1 MNQAESDQTMNRIST
16 AFYSKKR
23 RPLIPVV
30 IAYIAGIILDEYFR
44 FPFKLW
50 MTASICFL
58 FLWQYLNR
66 KHDSQNTILF
76 LFMSILLLGAGHHHW
91 TQFIISKNNLFS
103 YASDDWKL
111 VRLKGVISDPTII
124 KTETSKSFNAA
135 HNFIQHKTTINL
147 QVDSLVTNNGWIKVS
162 GITQVKLKGK
172 MESFLPGD
180 MIEVSGWLT
189 RIRSPQN
196 PGEFDF
202 QTWMRRKSI
211 RTILFAEHPLAI
223 RFQKKTNRFT
233 FRRII
238 TECRD
243 YCEERLS
250 QYLTLENQA
259 IANALFLG
267 DRSQI
272 SLETREILAESG
284 LFHLISISG
293 LHIGFLALMIHS
305 FCRMM
310 GIELYKTALIV
321 ISLLVLY
328 ALFTGARPPV
338 IRATLVISC
347 LFYALVWNRQA
358 QTYNVLAFS
367 ILILLLFNPAVVFD
381 TGAQLSYLAIIGLVE
396 GSKQFHQ
403 WRQYKKKD
411 KLKELI
417 RNSSPILQLRHYIS
431 MRFLQISA
439 MMAGIFFVNFPLIES
454 KFHLITVSG
463 FLINLLLMPV
473 AGICICAGYL
483 ILLLIL
489 LFPFL
494 ASFPA
499 EGMNAFL
506 TTFLQQ
512 IRLLTDYSHGHI
524 YSPGYPEWWVIL
536 FYFILLTTILSQFQ
550 IPLLKKAFPVFLLI
564 WSCFGLTLIYQ
575 QDNNFGFKGTFLSVG
590 HGTSV
595 LLEFPNGKTILYD
608 AGSLNSG
615 RRASSVI
622 ESVLWKHGH
631 SRIDAVIISH
641 ADIDHC
647 NAIPYLM
654 DRISIGSIVTTP
666 TFLDFK
672 QSIVK
677 LICTKAHQLKIPLQL
692 VTEKDQLRIDNDV
705 SIQIIHPSNT
715 IYESDNENSV
725 VLLIEYHGKRILLP
739 GDIEGKALNDLINK
753 TEGNFDI
760 FMTPHH
766 GSLSANDPG
775 TIAWASP
782 SIAVSSGANERVNEK
797 LKMQYGQ
804 KTQIYS
810 TKKHGAI
817 SFTISPAGLV
827 KIKANN

>member
-1 MNQAESDQTMNRIST
+1 MNLDDSIQVKTAISP
-16 AFYSKKR
+16 AFYSRKR
-23 RPLIPVV
+23 RPLIPIVF
-30 IAYIAGIILDEYFR
+30 AYISGIILDEYLR
-44 FPFKLW
+44 LPFKVW
-50 MTASICFL
+50 ITGSVCFL

-66 KHDSQNTILF
+66 KHDSHKTIVF

-91 TQFIISKNNLFS
+91 TQFIISKNNLYA
-103 YASDDWKL
+103 YASNDWKL
-111 VRLKGVISDPTII
+111 VRLKGVISDPTIC
-124 KTETSKSFNAA
+124 KTETSKSYNSANIFV
-135 HNFIQHKTTINL
+135 QHKTTINL
-147 QVDSLVTNNGWIKVS
+147 QVDSLATNNGWIKAS
-162 GITQVKLKGK
+162 GITQVKVKGK
-172 MESFLPGD
+172 MESLLPGD

-189 RIRSPQN
+189 RIQGPQN
-196 PGEFDF
+196 PGEFNF

-211 RTILFAEHPLAI
+211 RTIIFAEHPLAI
-223 RFQKKTNRFT
+223 RFQKKTNHFR

-238 TECRD
+238 TQCRN
-243 YCEERLS
+243 YCEERLR
-250 QYLTLENQA
+250 QYLTLENQG

-267 DRSQI
+267 DRSHI
-272 SLETREILAESG
+272 SLETKEILAESG
-284 LFHLISISG
+284 MFHLISISG
-293 LHIGFLALMIHS
+293 LHIGFLALMIHV
-305 FCRMM
+305 FCRTM
-310 GIELYKTALIV
+310 GFELYKTALIV
-321 ISLLVLY
+321 ICLLVLY

-338 IRATLVISC
+338 MRATLVISC
-347 LFYALVWNRQA
+347 LFYALVWNRQT

-367 ILILLLFNPAVVFD
+367 VLILLLFNPSVIFD
-381 TGAQLSYLAIIGLVE
+381 TGAQLSYLAIFGLIE

-403 WRQYKKKD
+403 WRRYKKKD

-417 RNSSPILQLRHYIS
+417 RNSSPIHQLRYYIS
-431 MRFLQISA
+431 MKFLQSSA

-454 KFHLITVSG
+454 KFHLISVSG
-463 FLINLLLMPV
+463 FLTNLLLMPV
-473 AGICICAGYL
+473 AGLCICAGYL
-483 ILLLIL
+483 ILLLVL
-489 LFPFL
+489 FFPFL
-494 ASFPA
+494 ANYPA
-499 EGMNAFL
+499 EIMNDFL
-506 TTFLQQ
+506 TLFLQQ
-512 IRLLTDYSHGHI
+512 IRMLTEYSHGHI

-536 FYFILLTTILSQFQ
+536 FYIILLTTILSQFQ
-550 IPLLKKAFPVFLLI
+550 NRFLKKAFPVLLLI

-575 QDNNFGFKGTFLSVG
+575 EESNPGLKGTFLSVG

-595 LLEFPNGKTILYD
+595 LLELPNGKTVLYD
-608 AGSLNSG
+608 AGSINSG

-654 DRISIGSIVTTP
+654 DRIPIGSIVTTP

-692 VTEKDQLRIDNDV
+692 VTGKDQLRIDKDV

-715 IYESDNENSV
+715 VYESDNENSI
-725 VLLIEYHGKRILLP
+725 VLLIKYHGKRILLP
-739 GDIEGKALNDLINK
+739 GDIEGNALTDLINK

-766 GSLSANDPG
+766 GSLSANAPE

-782 SIAVSSGANERVNEK
+782 LIAVSSGANERVNER
-797 LKMQYGQ
+797 LKMRYGQ

-817 SFTISPAGLV
+817 TFSISPAGLV
-827 KIKANN
+827 KINPNN